1 MPEIAE
7 PAAAADR
14 AAQPL
19 MTLAEAAAA
28 CGRPKEA
35 LRAMI
40 RRGRLHAKRG
50 NNGQFLVALPPEMRE
65 PHGQPQRGRAVKR
78 GEAVADGAADRAAE
92 LEDAI
97 EEWRAAA
104 EEARLAAAVAVAERD
119 AATATIEALK
129 AGLEHERAE
138 RAKLAAELA
147 EARKGWL
154 ERLIEAVRPSPKV

>member
-14 AAQPL
+14 EAQPL

-65 PHGQPQRGRAVKR
+65 QHGQPQRGRAAKR
-78 GEAVADGAADRAAE
+78 TEAAANGAADRAAE
-92 LEDAI
+92 LEDVV
-97 EEWRAAA
+97 EEWRLAA
-104 EEARLAAAVAVAERD
+104 EEARLAAAVAAAERD
-119 AATATIEALK
+119 AAAATIEVLK

-138 RAKLAAELA
+138 RGQLAAELA
-147 EARKGWL
+147 LARKSWF
-154 ERLIEAVRPSPKV
+154 ERLLEALRRR